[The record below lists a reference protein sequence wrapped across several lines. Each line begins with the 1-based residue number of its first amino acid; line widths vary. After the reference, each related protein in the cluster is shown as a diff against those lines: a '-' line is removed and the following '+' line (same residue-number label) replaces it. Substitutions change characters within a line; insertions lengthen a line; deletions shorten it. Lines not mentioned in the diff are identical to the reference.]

1 MIHKASPLYK
11 LMIQACRPLLVQG
24 SLEHPPLVLLPLYK
38 KPAFFGEGEGNL
50 FYKKKQMGLPTSFK
64 RGLNRGTTLS
74 RKGSIKKQ
82 LLIDKG

>member
-11 LMIQACRPLLVQG
+11 LMIQACRPPLVQG
-24 SLEHPPLVLLPLYK
+24 SLEHPPLVSLHLYK
-38 KPAFFGEGEGNL
+38 KAGFFEEGGTC
-50 FYKKKQMGLPTSFK
+50 FIRKKQMGLPTSVN

-74 RKGSIKKQ
+74 TKGSSKKQ